1 MGDTVGVTQANG
13 RPHTAAS
20 IKDVV
25 EAKVDVGRAVAL
37 GAMAVDEQHLQITSI
52 KVGDMVHRGLQH
64 REQEFLII
72 RSSQI

>member
-1 MGDTVGVTQANG
+1 M

-25 EAKVDVGRAVAL
+25 EAEVDVGRAVAL
-37 GAMAVDEQHLQITSI
+37 GTMAVDERHLQITFL
-52 KVGDMVHRGLQH
+52 KVGDMVHQGLQR
-64 REQEFLII
+64 REQEFLIV